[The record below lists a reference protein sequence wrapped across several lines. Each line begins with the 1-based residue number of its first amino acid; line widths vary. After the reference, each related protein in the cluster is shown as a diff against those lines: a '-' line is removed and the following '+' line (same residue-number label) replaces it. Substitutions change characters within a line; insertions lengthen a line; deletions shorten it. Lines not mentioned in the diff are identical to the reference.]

1 VKQLVEISTNE
12 ASTND
17 QTNRKQLPDSRR
29 ITMALP
35 ANVTTGTWTLDPSHS
50 EIGFTVRHA
59 GISKVRGQFTDA
71 AATLD
76 LAENVTD
83 SKVNASIKTASF
95 DSGDANRDG
104 HVRGEDF
111 FDVKTFPEISF
122 VSNTIVPKGDAYE
135 LQGDLTIKG
144 ITRPVALET
153 EFNGVAVDPFG
164 NTRAGLSAET
174 TISRKDFGLTWN
186 AVLEAGGVLVSD
198 KVAINLE
205 LAFIAPA
212 A

>member
-1 VKQLVEISTNE
+1 
-12 ASTND
+12 
-17 QTNRKQLPDSRR
+17 
-29 ITMALP
+29 MALP
-35 ANVTTGTWTLDPSHS
+35 TDITTGTWTLDNSHS

-59 GISKVRGQFTDA
+59 GISKVRGQFKDA

-76 LAENVTD
+76 LAENVAD
-83 SKVNASIKTASF
+83 SRISATIQTASF
-95 DSGDANRDG
+95 DSGDVNRDG

-111 FDVKTFPEISF
+111 FDVETFPEISF
-122 VSNTIVPKGDAYE
+122 VSNGLVAKGNSYE
-135 LQGDLTIKG
+135 LAGDLTIKG
-144 ITRPVALET
+144 VTRPVSLET

-164 NTRAGLSAET
+164 MTRAGVSAET

>member
-1 VKQLVEISTNE
+1 
-12 ASTND
+12 
-17 QTNRKQLPDSRR
+17 
-29 ITMALP
+29 MALP
-35 ANVTTGTWTLDPSHS
+35 TNVTTGLWTLDNSHS

-71 AATLD
+71 EATLD
-76 LAENVTD
+76 LAEDVTG
-83 SKVNASIKTASF
+83 SKVSATIKTASF

-111 FDVKTFPEISF
+111 FDVENFPEISF
-122 VSNTIVPKGDAYE
+122 VSNNIVPKGDTYE
-135 LQGDLTIKG
+135 LHGELTIKG
-144 ITRPVALET
+144 ISRPVALDAD
-153 EFNGVAVDPFG
+153 FNGVAVDPFG
-164 NTRAGLSAET
+164 QTRAGISAET

-186 AVLEAGGVLVSD
+186 AMLEAGGVLVSD
-198 KVAINLE
+198 KVAVSLE